1 MFKSHVTFTINN
13 IFTPYFF
20 SVFTYAVKI
29 PESTIV
35 EHEGFK
41 KPFSMV

>member
-1 MFKSHVTFTINN
+1 MFKSHVTFTIN
-13 IFTPYFF
+13 IFTPHLL

-29 PESTIV
+29 PENTIE